1 MNSQLWES
9 KYPNHQ
15 LSFPFF
21 PLIPIQAKESF
32 TKKKKHLPPS
42 NLVLLEFE
50 HVLSSSTILLERE
63 CYKEKEV
70 RATRRSVSGGRKI
83 DIATRTLGY
92 SVNDDKRLPR
102 TITADNGKN
111 QCWKRGVRIP
121 LQGDVAKNKR
131 PWRKRNGEIR
141 GNKWKGGR
149 EGRGKTNRME
159 INTRISLWIP

>member
-111 QCWKRGVRIP
+111 QCWKRGVGIP